1 MRSLR
6 KVKTGTTLTLKVRLN
21 SPLLW
26 NFWRIMLKKMKD
38 EIELL
43 SRHIE
48 VAKAVADHEPI
59 GIMKLSEL
67 LDLPS
72 HRIRYS
78 LHVLE
83 QFGYIRA
90 SPEGAVATPRTGEL
104 FQHLNGDLDDL
115 IRLLAAM
122 KRP

>member
-1 MRSLR
+1 
-6 KVKTGTTLTLKVRLN
+6 
-21 SPLLW
+21 
-26 NFWRIMLKKMKD
+26 MLKKMKD

-48 VAKAVADHEPI
+48 VARAVANHQPI

-67 LDLPS
+67 LALPS

-83 QFGYIRA
+83 QLGYIRA
-90 SPEGAVATPRTGEL
+90 SPDGAVATVLTEEL
-104 FQHLNGDLDDL
+104 FVHLNDDLDEL
-115 IRLLAAM
+115 VHLLERM
-122 KRP
+122 KHN

>member
-1 MRSLR
+1 
-6 KVKTGTTLTLKVRLN
+6 
-21 SPLLW
+21 
-26 NFWRIMLKKMKD
+26 MLKKMKD

-48 VAKAVADHEPI
+48 VARAVVEFQPI

-67 LDLPS
+67 LTLPS

-83 QFGYIRA
+83 QMAYIQA
-90 SPEGAVATPRTGEL
+90 SPDGAVATPLASEL
-104 FQHLNGDLDDL
+104 LEHLDGDLNDL
-115 IRLLAAM
+115 IRLLNDM
-122 KRP
+122 KKTNSKSLKKKH

>member
-1 MRSLR
+1 
-6 KVKTGTTLTLKVRLN
+6 
-21 SPLLW
+21 
-26 NFWRIMLKKMKD
+26 MLKKMKD

-43 SRHIE
+43 SRHLEI
-48 VAKAVADHEPI
+48 ARAVADHQPI

-83 QFGYIRA
+83 QLGYIRA
-90 SPEGAVATPRTGEL
+90 SPEGAVATSRTREL
-104 FQHLNGDLDDL
+104 FQHLNQDLDEL
-115 IRLLAAM
+115 ILLLSRM
-122 KRP
+122 KKE

>member
-1 MRSLR
+1 
-6 KVKTGTTLTLKVRLN
+6 
-21 SPLLW
+21 
-26 NFWRIMLKKMKD
+26 MLKKMKD

-59 GIMKLSEL
+59 GIMKLAEL

-90 SPEGAVATPRTGEL
+90 SPEGAVATLRTAEL
-104 FQHLNGDLDDL
+104 FEHLNGDLDEL
-115 IRLLAAM
+115 IRLLAEM